1 MRAGRDH
8 RGNDQLKQAQNHNLP
23 DNRYRRP
30 LCCRRLCLLSGC
42 IPVSDSLLLIP
53 KGVFDNYFFP
63 AFLAVS
69 ARLIA
74 TCSATMT
81 ALPRNTNISPRLNT
95 TFFRR
100 SHSIEK

>member
-8 RGNDQLKQAQNHNLP
+8 RGNDQLKQAQNRNLP
-23 DNRYRRP
+23 DNRHRRP
-30 LCCRRLCLLSGC
+30 LCRRRLLSGC
-42 IPVSDSLLLIP
+42 IPVSYHLILIP
-53 KGVFDNYFFP
+53 KSVFDNYFFP
-63 AFLAVS
+63 TFLAVS
-69 ARLIA
+69 ARLTA

-95 TFFRR
+95 TFFSR

>member
-8 RGNDQLKQAQNHNLP
+8 RGNDQLKQAQNRNLP
-23 DNRYRRP
+23 DNRRP
-30 LCCRRLCLLSGC
+30 LCRRRLLSGC
-42 IPVSDSLLLIP
+42 IPVSYHLILIP
-53 KGVFDNYFFP
+53 KSVFDNYFFHT
-63 AFLAVS
+63 FLAVS
-69 ARLIA
+69 ARLTA

-95 TFFRR
+95 TFFSR